1 MSDSGAVTLPAVDDI
16 PKHENCSELGI
27 VVAEAEHLQS
37 LEPESSFLELDRTHK
52 RQIYIAASSGNWSE
66 ALSYFKIHPHWWRI
80 PLTSRGV
87 TALHVA
93 VSMRKTSFVEKLV
106 DRVDRMNMQDLEIR
120 MADGNTAFCL
130 AAITGNVKCAK
141 ILLGKNPGLL
151 WIRDHK
157 DMLPIQLSSSAGHIP
172 MTELLFEAQ
181 DDLHNNIP
189 FHDIVNLFFLTIT
202 NNIHTL
208 VRRDIV
214 SSLFKGMEE
223 EKEPLNSEQLSKV
236 VFDAA
241 KSGNIMILECLL
253 KYHPDLLFEVDS
265 REQRSLLHIAILY
278 RQESVY
284 QLILS
289 KGDSKNVMIQLVD
302 SKGNNV
308 LHLAAGELAPEERFG
323 LPNHVLMAREE
334 NWFQEVEKIVP
345 PAMKTMKNE
354 RGFTPKEVFYQLH
367 NELHKESVSAVK
379 DAANTLIVV
388 ATLVITLGITGALSI
403 PIKDVDSTLTPIF
416 RKKTWY
422 TLYFLAIE
430 VGNYLCAASMMFY
443 GSVIIPSSWEPK
455 YEGVLLRQRKLMFGN
470 MALSASL
477 GLMFTAIVS
486 GAILIY
492 DFLSDWLFYFIAG
505 LGCITLISPKLIRN
519 IYEAYHPLVK
529 KKKA

>member
-202 NNIHTL
+202 NNIH
-208 VRRDIV
+208 
-214 SSLFKGMEE
+214 KNEE
-223 EKEPLNSEQLSKV
+223 GLTPLQ
-236 VFDAA
+236 
-241 KSGNIMILECLL
+241 MLL
-253 KYHPDLLFEVDS
+253 ARCYLLFEVDS

>member
-1 MSDSGAVTLPAVDDI
+1 
-16 PKHENCSELGI
+16 
-27 VVAEAEHLQS
+27 
-37 LEPESSFLELDRTHK
+37 
-52 RQIYIAASSGNWSE
+52 
-66 ALSYFKIHPHWWRI
+66 
-80 PLTSRGV
+80 
-87 TALHVA
+87 
-93 VSMRKTSFVEKLV
+93 
-106 DRVDRMNMQDLEIR
+106 
-120 MADGNTAFCL
+120 
-130 AAITGNVKCAK
+130 
-141 ILLGKNPGLL
+141 
-151 WIRDHK
+151 
-157 DMLPIQLSSSAGHIP
+157 
-172 MTELLFEAQ
+172 
-181 DDLHNNIP
+181 
-189 FHDIVNLFFLTIT
+189 
-202 NNIHTL
+202 
-208 VRRDIV
+208 
-214 SSLFKGMEE
+214 
-223 EKEPLNSEQLSKV
+223 
-236 VFDAA
+236 
-241 KSGNIMILECLL
+241 
-253 KYHPDLLFEVDS
+253 
-265 REQRSLLHIAILY
+265 
-278 RQESVY
+278 
-284 QLILS
+284 
-289 KGDSKNVMIQLVD
+289 
-302 SKGNNV
+302 
-308 LHLAAGELAPEERFG
+308 
-323 LPNHVLMAREE
+323 
-334 NWFQEVEKIVP
+334 
-345 PAMKTMKNE
+345 MKTMKNE

-529 KKKA
+529 KKKSLNYISWNKLLYKIVLESSGCFNFQDGKFARINNISYMLRQFYIGLCGVIRFLFESIIFLLYLILPFTSFLN

>member
-1 MSDSGAVTLPAVDDI
+1 
-16 PKHENCSELGI
+16 
-27 VVAEAEHLQS
+27 
-37 LEPESSFLELDRTHK
+37 
-52 RQIYIAASSGNWSE
+52 
-66 ALSYFKIHPHWWRI
+66 
-80 PLTSRGV
+80 
-87 TALHVA
+87 
-93 VSMRKTSFVEKLV
+93 
-106 DRVDRMNMQDLEIR
+106 
-120 MADGNTAFCL
+120 
-130 AAITGNVKCAK
+130 
-141 ILLGKNPGLL
+141 
-151 WIRDHK
+151 
-157 DMLPIQLSSSAGHIP
+157 
-172 MTELLFEAQ
+172 
-181 DDLHNNIP
+181 
-189 FHDIVNLFFLTIT
+189 
-202 NNIHTL
+202 
-208 VRRDIV
+208 
-214 SSLFKGMEE
+214 
-223 EKEPLNSEQLSKV
+223 
-236 VFDAA
+236 
-241 KSGNIMILECLL
+241 MILECLL